1 MKKGIS
7 RPAIFDAMK
16 GYTKEQ
22 FFKDVVA
29 GIIVAVIAL
38 PLSIAFAMGAGVSP
52 EKGIFAAIIASLV
65 GGLLGGS
72 RVQISGPTGA
82 FIVITQSV
90 ITNYGTDG
98 LVVSMILAGIM
109 LILMGA
115 FRMGKLIK
123 FIPAPITTG
132 FTAGIAV
139 TIFTLEIKDFL
150 GLPVESVPGK
160 FIGKWQYYL
169 THLTDA
175 NYQAILLALL
185 CIVILVVWPRINRVI
200 PNSFVAIIVGTV
212 IANVCRL
219 DVPLLGEIPK
229 SIGTPYVPVMEP
241 QTIMDLV
248 QPGFTIAIL
257 IAMQA
262 LLSAVVT
269 DGIINH
275 KTDSNVELMA
285 QGTANI
291 ILGIFG
297 CIPATGGVARGI
309 ASAKN
314 GGRTPIAA
322 IVHSI
327 MLFLFLILLMP
338 FIKLV
343 PLCVLAAILIV
354 VSYNMF
360 NVRAMFA
367 YRKAPKSD
375 TAVLLCACVLTF
387 AFDLVLAIEVGMILA
402 CFLFMKR
409 MSEQS
414 EIKGWKYYD
423 NENDPESINLRQ
435 IPQHVRVYEI
445 SGPLF
450 FGAADR
456 IADIT
461 VKDFTK
467 CLVIRMRGV
476 PSLDSTAMGA
486 LDQLYERCKKAGV
499 TIVFSHVNEQPM
511 HTMEKAGFVEKI
523 GRENFCGHIDDA
535 LERAANIN

>member
-1 MKKGIS
+1 MKKEKFQPVI
-7 RPAIFDAMK
+7 IDALK
-16 GYTKEQ
+16 GYNGNQ
-22 FFKDVVA
+22 FLKDVIA

-38 PLSIAFAMGAGVSP
+38 PLSIAFAMGAGVSA
-52 EKGIFAAIIASLV
+52 EKGIYAAIISSLI

-82 FIVITQSV
+82 FIIITQSV
-90 ITNYGTDG
+90 ILEYGTDG
-98 LVVSMILAGIM
+98 LILAMILAGIM

-115 FRMGKLIK
+115 FRLGKLIK

-139 TIFTLEIKDFL
+139 TIFTLEVKDFL
-150 GLPVESVPGK
+150 GLQVAQMPVK

-169 THLTDA
+169 THLGDV
-175 NYQAILLALL
+175 NFQAVALGVL
-185 CIVILVVWPRINRVI
+185 CIVILVVWPKVNKVI
-200 PNSFVAIIVGTV
+200 PNSFVAILVGTLV
-212 IANVCRL
+212 ASVFGL
-219 DVPLLGEIPK
+219 DVKLLGEIPK
-229 SIGTPYVPVMEP
+229 SIGSPYVPLTGI
-241 QTIMDLV
+241 QTIIDLV

-275 KTDSNVELMA
+275 KTDSNIELMA
-285 QGTANI
+285 QGISNI

-309 ASAKN
+309 ASARN
-314 GGRTPIAA
+314 GARTPIAA

-327 MLFLFLILLMP
+327 SLFLFLILLMP
-338 FIKLV
+338 LIKLV

-360 NVRAMFA
+360 NVKAMFA
-367 YRKAPKSD
+367 YRNAPKSD
-375 TAVLLCACVLTF
+375 ALVLVTSCVLTF
-387 AFDLVLAIEVGMILA
+387 AFDLVLAIEVGMVLA

-409 MSEQS
+409 MSDQA
-414 EIKGWKYYD
+414 EIKGWKYYE
-423 NENDPESINLRQ
+423 NEDDPESINMRQ
-435 IPQHVRVYEI
+435 VPQHVRVYEI

-450 FGAADR
+450 FGAADLL
-456 IADIT
+456 AEIT

-476 PSLDSTAMGA
+476 PALDATAMTA
-486 LDQLYERCKKAGV
+486 LEQLYDRCRKSDITV
-499 TIVFSHVNEQPM
+499 IFSHVNEQPYR
-511 HTMEKAGFVEKI
+511 TMKKAGFIDKV
-523 GRENFCGHIDDA
+523 GQQFFCPHIDDA
-535 LERAANIN
+535 LALAEKYN

>member
-1 MKKGIS
+1 MKKDTFK
-7 RPAIFDAMK
+7 PVIFYAMK
-16 GYTKEQ
+16 GYTGQQ

-38 PLSIAFAMGAGVSP
+38 PLSIAFAMGAGVSA
-52 EKGIFAAIIASLV
+52 EKGIFAAIIASIV
-65 GGLLGGS
+65 CGLLGGS

-90 ITNYGTDG
+90 IAQYGAGG

-139 TIFTLEIKDFL
+139 TIFTLEVKDIL
-150 GLPVESVPGK
+150 GLPIESVPGK
-160 FIGKWQYYL
+160 FVGKWQYYL
-169 THLTDA
+169 THLSEI
-175 NYQAILLALL
+175 NYQAVLLAVL
-185 CIVILVVWPRINRVI
+185 CIVILVVWPKVNKVI
-200 PNSFVAIIVGTV
+200 PNSFAAIIVGT
-212 IANVCRL
+212 AAAALLKL
-219 DVPLLGEIPK
+219 DVPLLGELPR
-229 SIGTPYVPVMEP
+229 SLGAPYVPVVGLERL
-241 QTIMDLV
+241 IDLMS
-248 QPGFTIAIL
+248 PAFTIAIL

-269 DGIINH
+269 DGIINY

-285 QGTANI
+285 QGIANV

-314 GGRTPIAA
+314 GARTPVAA

-327 MLFLFLILLMP
+327 VLFLFLMFLMP
-338 FIKLV
+338 LIKLV
-343 PLCVLAAILIV
+343 PLCVLAAVLTV

-360 NVRAMFA
+360 NFKAMLA
-367 YRKAPKSD
+367 YRRAPKSD
-375 TAVLLCACVLTF
+375 TAVLLCACILTF

-409 MSEQS
+409 MSEQA
-414 EIKGWKYYD
+414 EIRGWKYYE
-423 NENDPESINLRQ
+423 NEDDPDSINLRR

-486 LDQLYERCKKAGV
+486 LEQLYEKCKKSGV
-499 TIVFSHVNEQPM
+499 IIVFSHVNEQPM
-511 HTMEKAGFVEKI
+511 RTMKKAGFVDKV
-523 GRENFCGHIDDA
+523 GRENFCRHIDDA
-535 LERAANIN
+535 LERAAAIH

>member
-1 MKKGIS
+1 MKKEKFQPVI
-7 RPAIFDAMK
+7 IDALK
-16 GYTKEQ
+16 GYSGNQ
-22 FFKDVVA
+22 FLKDVIA

-38 PLSIAFAMGAGVSP
+38 PLSIAFAMGAGVSA
-52 EKGIFAAIIASLV
+52 EKGIYAAIISSLI

-82 FIVITQSV
+82 FIIITQSV
-90 ITNYGTDG
+90 ILEYGTDG
-98 LVVSMILAGIM
+98 LVIAMILAGAM

-115 FRMGKLIK
+115 FRLGKLIK

-139 TIFTLEIKDFL
+139 TIFTLEVRDFL
-150 GLPVESVPGK
+150 GLQVAQMPVK

-169 THLTDA
+169 THLGDT
-175 NYQAILLALL
+175 NYQAIALGAL
-185 CIVILVVWPRINRVI
+185 CIVILVVWPKINKVI

-212 IANVCRL
+212 IAAVFGL
-219 DVPLLGEIPK
+219 DVKLLGEIPK
-229 SIGTPYVPVMEP
+229 SLGAPYVPVTGL
-241 QTIMDLV
+241 QTIVDLV

-275 KTDSNVELMA
+275 KTDSNIELMA
-285 QGTANI
+285 QGISNI

-314 GGRTPIAA
+314 GARTPIAA

-327 MLFLFLILLMP
+327 SLFLFLMLLMP
-338 FIKLV
+338 CIKMV

-360 NVRAMFA
+360 NVKAMLS
-367 YRKAPKSD
+367 YRNAPKSD
-375 TAVLLCACVLTF
+375 TIVLITSCVLTF

-409 MSEQS
+409 MSDQA
-414 EIKGWKYYD
+414 EIKGWKYYE
-423 NENDPESINLRQ
+423 NEDDPESINMRQ
-435 IPQHVRVYEI
+435 VPQHVRVYEI

-456 IADIT
+456 LAEIT

-476 PSLDSTAMGA
+476 PALDATAMNA
-486 LDQLYERCKKAGV
+486 LEQLYDRCRKSDITV
-499 TIVFSHVNEQPM
+499 IFSHVNEQPYR
-511 HTMEKAGFVEKI
+511 TMKKAGFIDKVGKQY
-523 GRENFCGHIDDA
+523 FCAHIDDA
-535 LERAANIN
+535 LAMAEKYN

>member
-1 MKKGIS
+1 MDKDKLRPCIIS
-7 RPAIFDAMK
+7 ALK
-16 GYTKEQ
+16 GYTKNQ
-22 FFKDVVA
+22 FFKDVLA

-38 PLSIAFAMGAGVSP
+38 PLSIAFAMGAGVSA
-52 EKGIFAAIIASLV
+52 EKGIFAAVIASIV
-65 GGLLGGS
+65 GAVLGGS

-90 ITNYGTDG
+90 IAQYGTDG
-98 LVVSMILAGIM
+98 LIVAMILAGIM

-132 FTAGIAV
+132 FTAGIGV
-139 TIFTLEIKDFL
+139 TIFTLEVKDFL
-150 GLPVESVPGK
+150 GMEVASVPGK
-160 FIGKWQYYL
+160 FVEKWSYYF
-169 THLTDA
+169 THFADV
-175 NYQAILLALL
+175 NYQAVLLGLV
-185 CIVILVVWPRINRVI
+185 CIVVLVVWPKINKVI
-200 PNSFVAIIVGTV
+200 PNSFVTLIVGTV
-212 IANVCRL
+212 LALVLKL

-229 SIGTPYVPVMEP
+229 SLGMPYVPHMNL
-241 QTIMDLV
+241 QTIIDLV

-269 DGIINH
+269 DSLINH
-275 KTDSNVELMA
+275 RTNSNMELIA
-285 QGTANI
+285 QGLANV

-314 GGRTPIAA
+314 GARTPIAA

-327 MLFLFLILLMP
+327 MLLVFLIFLMP

-343 PLCVLAAILIV
+343 PLCVLAAILMV

-360 NVRAMFA
+360 NVKAMLA

-375 TAVLLCACVLTF
+375 AAVLITSCVLTF

-402 CFLFMKR
+402 CGLFMKR

-414 EIKGWKYYD
+414 EIKSWKYYD
-423 NENDPESINLRQ
+423 GENDPDSINLRQ
-435 IPQHVRVYEI
+435 VPQHVRVYEI

-456 IADIT
+456 IAEIT
-461 VKDFTK
+461 IKDFTR

-476 PSLDSTAMGA
+476 PSLDATAMQA
-486 LDQLYERCKKAGV
+486 LDALYERCHANNV
-499 TIVFSHVNEQPM
+499 QIIFSHVNEQPYK
-511 HTMEKAGFVEKI
+511 TMKKNGFIEKI
-523 GRENFCGHIDDA
+523 GADNFCKNIDAA
-535 LERAANIN
+535 LERAAGLQ

>member
-1 MKKGIS
+1 MKKDTFK
-7 RPAIFDAMK
+7 PVIFYAMK
-16 GYTKEQ
+16 GYTRGQ

-38 PLSIAFAMGAGVSP
+38 PLSIAFAMGAGVSA
-52 EKGIFAAIIASLV
+52 EKGIFAAIIASIV
-65 GGLLGGS
+65 CGLLGGS

-90 ITNYGTDG
+90 IAQYGAGG

-139 TIFTLEIKDFL
+139 TIFTLEVKDIL
-150 GLPVESVPGK
+150 GLPIESVPGK
-160 FIGKWQYYL
+160 FVGKWQYYL
-169 THLTDA
+169 THLSEI
-175 NYQAILLALL
+175 NYQAVFLAVL
-185 CIVILVVWPRINRVI
+185 CIIILVVWPKVNKVI
-200 PNSFVAIIVGTV
+200 PNSFVAIIVGT
-212 IANVCRL
+212 AAAALLKL
-219 DVPLLGEIPK
+219 DVPLLGELPK
-229 SIGTPYVPVMEP
+229 SLGAPYVPMVGLEK
-241 QTIMDLV
+241 IIDLV
-248 QPGFTIAIL
+248 SPAFTIAIL

-285 QGTANI
+285 QGIANV

-314 GGRTPIAA
+314 GARTPVAA

-327 MLFLFLILLMP
+327 VLFLFLMFLMP
-338 FIKLV
+338 LIKLV
-343 PLCVLAAILIV
+343 PLCVLAAVLTV

-360 NVRAMFA
+360 NFKAMLA
-367 YRKAPKSD
+367 YRRAPKSD
-375 TAVLLCACVLTF
+375 TAVLLCACILTF

-409 MSEQS
+409 MSEQA
-414 EIKGWKYYD
+414 EIRGWKYY
-423 NENDPESINLRQ
+423 ENGDDPDSINLRR

-486 LDQLYERCKKAGV
+486 LEQLYEKCRKSGV
-499 TIVFSHVNEQPM
+499 IIVFSHVNEQPM
-511 HTMEKAGFVEKI
+511 RTMKKAGFVDKV
-523 GRENFCGHIDDA
+523 GRENFCRHIDDA
-535 LERAANIN
+535 LERAAAIH